1 MNATRYEDILF
12 QEDDFESQLCKAVVD
27 WIRNQD
33 PEQRVKKTIEKLE
46 KNNHV
51 ASYILEQ
58 ILFFDVGIPTF
69 YFQYNQHLN
78 EHHKQTIINE
88 VK

>member
-12 QEDDFESQLCKAVVD
+12 EEDDFESQLCKAVVD

-46 KNNHV
+46 KNDHV
-51 ASYILEQ
+51 ASYILDQME
-58 ILFFDVGIPTF
+58 FF
-69 YFQYNQHLN
+69 
-78 EHHKQTIINE
+78 
-88 VK
+88 